1 MTDPLTPLRE
11 RISSYN
17 LADEDTLTDEL
28 IATADLPQPERDAI
42 SDRAAT
48 YVRAVRD
55 SSDPSMMESFLAEYG
70 LSTQEGVALMCLAE
84 ALLRVPDNAT
94 IDDLIRD
101 KVMPHDWGAHVG
113 DSGSIL
119 VNASTWAL
127 MLTGKVLA
135 DEEPGVVGALRGM
148 VRRMGEPVVRLA
160 VRRAMQEMGE
170 QFVLGETIESATRR
184 GSAMVE
190 RGYTYSYDMLGE
202 AARTFDDAERY
213 FEAYRQAIAA
223 LAARA
228 QHDDIARNPGISVK
242 LSALHPRYEQT
253 HHAHTLVPLSEKV
266 LALAEEARKAQL
278 GFNIDAEEAN
288 RLEFSLDIV
297 ERVFS
302 SPTLAGWDGFGVVVQ
317 AYGRRALPVIDWL
330 YTLADSL
337 DRRLMVRLVKGAY
350 WDTEIKLAQVLGLDG
365 YPVLTRKI
373 NTDVSYIACARRLLS
388 RRDRFYPQFATHNA
402 HTMAA
407 VLAMADGRTDD
418 FEFQRLHGMGE
429 ALHEAVRRDANV
441 RSRIYAPVGAHEDL
455 LAYLVRRLLENGANS
470 SFVNQIVD
478 ESISPETI
486 AADPFAEMASRS
498 SQVNR
503 DIPPPSQLYGP
514 MRQNSAGFD
523 PQDAATLA
531 TIATA
536 RAPFLAPY
544 VWDFADDTNAQTIH
558 NPSKT
563 DDIVGR
569 ITLTPIA
576 SVADVV
582 ERARRANAA
591 WSTTSISTRAAY
603 LRKAADAFEAAYGEL
618 FALLA
623 REAGKTIADAIAEL
637 REAVDFLRYYA
648 AEAERSGLPGEPRGT
663 IICISPWNFPLA
675 IFTGQIAA
683 ALVTGNTV
691 VAKPAE
697 QSPLIAARAVALLH
711 AAGIPADVLQ
721 LVIGDGELGGALT
734 ANADIAGVCFT
745 GSTAV
750 ARVIERSLAA
760 NNDADT
766 MLIAET
772 GGLNAMLVDSTAL
785 NEQAVRDIVASAFQS
800 AGQRCSALRLLYVQ
814 KERAE
819 SLLAMLAGAMDALQL
834 GDPLDTAT
842 DVGPLIDA
850 QAHAEIRAY
859 CDDQTRAGRMLKQL
873 PSGESNGYQLGP
885 ALIKTDGIESIER
898 EVFGPVLHV
907 AEFDA
912 DDVDSIIAAVN
923 ERGYGLTFGL
933 HTRIDERV
941 QRVVNRVHVGNVYVN
956 RNQIGAIVGS
966 QPFGGEGLS
975 GTGPKAGGPHYL
987 MRFRT
992 SGFGN
997 AGVSDAAPAAHYDA
1011 AALDAAFRHPAS
1023 AAWSARSDRHERL
1036 RGLGADDTTL
1046 RLTAALPFAAVD
1058 LPGPTGE
1065 SNRLSVVP
1073 VGRVICL
1080 NSAAN
1085 DLRQHVIQALAC
1097 GNTVVAVAPDAAE
1110 VLADLVRPDIPLC
1123 ALSGALSDGA
1133 LREVRIDVVASAAPN
1148 AERAAIRQV
1157 LSERDGAIVRLID
1170 EVIAP
1175 TRFIHERAVCID
1187 TTAAGGNAE
1196 LLAQN
1201 S

>member
-1 MTDPLTPLRE
+1 MTDHLESLRH
-11 RISSYN
+11 RIATYN
-17 LADEDTLTDEL
+17 LADEDTLISEL
-28 IATADLPQPERDAI
+28 IKAAALSSEQRTAVSQQAADFVRTVRDA
-42 SDRAAT
+42 
-48 YVRAVRD
+48 
-55 SSDPSMMESFLAEYG
+55 SDPSMMESFLAEYG

-101 KVMPHDWGAHVG
+101 KIMPHDWGAHVG

-135 DEEPGVVGALRGM
+135 DEEPGVVGAVRGM
-148 VRRMGEPVVRLA
+148 VRRLGEPVVRLA

-170 QFVLGETIESATRR
+170 QFVLGESIDSATHR
-184 GSAMVE
+184 GNAMVE

-202 AARTFDDAERY
+202 AARTYDDAERY
-213 FEAYRQAIAA
+213 FEAYRDAIAA

-228 QHDDIARNPGISVK
+228 KHNEIARNPGISVK
-242 LSALHPRYEQT
+242 LSALHPRYEHA
-253 HHAHTLVPLSEKV
+253 HHAHTLAPLADKV
-266 LALAEEARKAQL
+266 LLLAEEARKAQL

-288 RLEFSLDIV
+288 RLEFSLDIIQ
-297 ERVFS
+297 RVVS

-317 AYGRRALPVIDWL
+317 AYGRRALAVIDWL
-330 YTLADSL
+330 YALATSL
-337 DRRLMVRLVKGAY
+337 ERRLMVRLVKGAY
-350 WDTEIKLAQVLGLDG
+350 WDTEIKLAQVLGLPS

-373 NTDVSYIACARRLLS
+373 NTDVSYIACARRLLGQ
-388 RRDRFYPQFATHNA
+388 RDRFYPQFATHNA

-407 VLAMADGRTDD
+407 VLAMAHGRYDD

-429 ALHEAVRRDANV
+429 ALHEAVRAKADV

-486 AADPFAEMASRS
+486 AADPLAEMATRP

-503 DIPPPSQLYGP
+503 DIPPPSQLYGNE
-514 MRQNSAGFD
+514 RVNSAGFD
-523 PQDAATLA
+523 PQDPTTLTA
-531 TIATA
+531 IDSA
-536 RAPFLAPY
+536 RAPFLAPFT
-544 VWDFADDTNAQTIH
+544 WELGADSATQIIK
-558 NPSKT
+558 NPART
-563 DDIVGR
+563 DEVVGR
-569 ITLTPIA
+569 IALTPTGAVTAMVARANGTNA
-576 SVADVV
+576 SWANTPV
-582 ERARRANAA
+582 ARRAAC
-591 WSTTSISTRAAY
+591 
-603 LRKAADAFEAAYGEL
+603 LRDAADRYEAAYGEL

-648 AEAERSGLPGEPRGT
+648 NEAEHDSLPGAARGT
-663 IICISPWNFPLA
+663 IVCISPWNFPLA
-675 IFTGQIAA
+675 IFTGQVAA

-691 VAKPAE
+691 IAKPAE

-711 AAGIPADVLQ
+711 AAGIPRDALQ
-721 LVIGDGELGGALT
+721 LAVGDGELGAALT
-734 ANADIAGVCFT
+734 VNQAIAGVCFT

-750 ARVIERSLAA
+750 ARLIERSLATNNAA
-760 NNDADT
+760 NT

-814 KERAE
+814 KERAD
-819 SLLAMLAGAMDALQL
+819 SLLTMLAGAMDALRL

-850 QAHAEIRAY
+850 QAHRDIATY
-859 CDDQTRAGRMLKQL
+859 CREQKDAGNVIKQL
-873 PSGESNGYQLGP
+873 STNGDGGYWLGP
-885 ALIKTDGIESIER
+885 TLVKTDGIAAVER

-907 AEFDA
+907 AEFDS
-912 DDVDSIIAAVN
+912 DDVDPIINAVN

-941 QRVVNRVHVGNVYVN
+941 QRVVNDIHVGNVYVN

-987 MRFRT
+987 ARFRDAGSGDSAT
-992 SGFGN
+992 SDTDVVVTFER
-997 AGVSDAAPAAHYDA
+997 
-1011 AALDAAFRHPAS
+1011 AALEAAFEHPAS
-1023 AAWSARSDRHERL
+1023 PAWSARTDRHERL
-1036 RGLGADDTTL
+1036 RSLVDADVLSQTEK
-1046 RLTAALPFAAVD
+1046 LPFNATD

-1065 SNRLSVVP
+1065 SNRLTVVP
-1073 VGRVICL
+1073 VGRVLCI
-1080 NSAAN
+1080 NSAPA
-1085 DLRQHVIQALAC
+1085 DLRLHVLQALAC
-1097 GNTVVAVAPDAAE
+1097 GNTVVAVAPEAAQS
-1110 VLADLVRPDIPLC
+1110 LADLIRPDLPLC
-1123 ALSGALSDGA
+1123 ALSGAIELNA
-1133 LREVRIDVVASAAPN
+1133 LRTLTISAVASAAAN
-1148 AERAAIRQV
+1148 DYRSHIRKT
-1157 LSERDGAIVRLID
+1157 LSVREGAIVRLID
-1170 EVIAP
+1170 EIVAP
-1175 TRFIHERAVCID
+1175 TRFVHERAVCID